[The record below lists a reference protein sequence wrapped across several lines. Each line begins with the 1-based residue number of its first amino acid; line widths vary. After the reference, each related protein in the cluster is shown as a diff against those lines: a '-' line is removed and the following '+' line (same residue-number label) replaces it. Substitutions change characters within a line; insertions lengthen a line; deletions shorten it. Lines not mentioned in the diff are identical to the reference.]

1 MRTFLFR
8 KNLLKSDSINKLTSV
23 FGGVK
28 VQEVNGYYVFVSEKR
43 SHMKSYCKKEVNKK
57 ISKKLLRKNKRLRA
71 NETITHR

>member
-1 MRTFLFR
+1 MVTKRLDWY
-8 KNLLKSDSINKLTSV
+8 KNKLTSV